1 MTRLRRR
8 IPLYQPVAQ
17 QITSE
22 DFMAPTLADIQE
34 LARSKTESAIN
45 VLSVIMLRETA
56 NAFARVA
63 AAKALLD
70 RGWGRPV
77 QPLSTDQGPLELLTR
92 IERVI
97 VHPEYSSPVV
107 NEDEEAGR

>member
-1 MTRLRRR
+1 
-8 IPLYQPVAQ
+8 LYQPVAQ

-70 RGWGRPV
+70 RGWADR
-77 QPLSTDQGPLELLTR
+77 
-92 IERVI
+92 
-97 VHPEYSSPVV
+97 YSRCPPTKAHW
-107 NEDEEAGR
+107 NC